1 MLKSGSPYEIAKVLR
16 DMYRLKFDKNLS
28 FGERRLLDQAKSL
41 LVNEL
46 ALAKQLKPSAME
58 AEITQIFSAAPTQA
72 AT

>member
-46 ALAKQLKPSAME
+46 ALAKQMQLVAIE
-58 AEITQIFSAAPTQA
+58 GEISEIFTA
-72 AT
+72 